1 MIKQSLL
8 LSGMIVTLMSGGAF
22 ANDIPFCT
30 SGSDGME
37 TSQGECILSNH
48 DWEEEGRW
56 MDIARRAV
64 DTVTVTDQIMSVSAR
79 PESIDIIPSDAARV
93 LVHPAE
99 ALNAVAGVNIHRGSG
114 QEHLTAIRSPVLT
127 GGAGAGSFL
136 FLENGIPLRAAGFA
150 NVNGLFEAG
159 TEFAQQIEVF
169 KGPGPAEY
177 GSNAVHGLIN
187 VVTPEPGSGN
197 RATIMGST
205 RGYGSLTVGHDI
217 TDEFRVSLS
226 FAHDDGFRDE
236 SGFDQQKAELRY
248 RTDFGVWDVDVITGF
263 NNLNQET
270 AGFIQGPDAYRDDAV
285 RFMNPNPE
293 AFRDGKNYRAQVQL
307 SRDIGN
313 NRLILTP
320 YARRAELRFLRHFV
334 PGQALEKNDHTSFGL
349 QTALVGNDWS
359 VGVDGEY
366 TEGFLY
372 EFQDNPSRFSFVQGL
387 HFDYEVKALVLA
399 GYAQKSFEHDRLR
412 IDVGARGEYTSYDYD
427 TLAAPGVSGRFI
439 RTPDRTDDFFTLTP
453 KLGVTYDAGRD
464 VTLFA
469 RAARG
474 SRAPQ
479 TTDLYAVVQ
488 NQVPGQAGVETLDSV
503 EGGVRFGQGETRFE
517 IAAYTMWKDNFFF
530 RNAAGFNVTN
540 GKTRHTGV
548 EFSFAA
554 PLTDW
559 LSASGEWAVSDQ
571 TYAFD
576 DAASNIRNGND
587 IDTAPN
593 TLGTMRLMANFD
605 RFGAGVEW
613 RHVGRY
619 FTSEANTQTYPGHDI
634 FVARGSYD
642 LSDTLRLF
650 GRVDNLFDTKYAD
663 RADFAFGNERYFPG
677 RPRTLFVGLTAEY

>member
-1 MIKQSLL
+1 MKYFLCLSVTLL
-8 LSGMIVTLMSGGAF
+8 LVTPTFAQDSEIYTGGLRIERSTAATAVMVLSPEDTKKLLDRSF
-22 ANDIPFCT
+22 VANGD
-30 SGSDGME
+30 
-37 TSQGECILSNH
+37 
-48 DWEEEGRW
+48 
-56 MDIARRAV
+56 V
-64 DTVTVTDQIMSVSAR
+64 VTVTDRIERADDR
-79 PESIDIIPSDAARV
+79 PESIDLIPAEAARV

-136 FLENGIPLRAAGFA
+136 YLENGVALRAAGFA

-177 GSNAVHGLIN
+177 GSNAVHGLVN

-197 RATIMGST
+197 RATVIGSA
-205 RGYGSLTVGHDI
+205 RGYGRLTVSHDL
-217 TDEFRVSLS
+217 TDDLRASLS
-226 FAHDDGFRDE
+226 LAHDDGFRDA

-248 RTDFGVWDVDVITGF
+248 QTDFGVWDVDAIAGF

-270 AGFIQGPDAYRDDAV
+270 AGFIQGPDAYRDDTV
-285 RFMNPNPE
+285 RFTNPNPE
-293 AFRDGKNYRAQVQL
+293 AFRDGKNYRAQIQL
-307 SRDIGN
+307 SRNIGN

-334 PGQALEKNDHTSFGL
+334 PGQALEKNGHTSLGL
-349 QTALVGNDWS
+349 QTALVGDDWS
-359 VGVDGEY
+359 IGVDGEY

-372 EFQDNPSRFSFVQGL
+372 EFQDNPTRFSFVQGL
-387 HFDYEVKALVLA
+387 HFDYEVDALVLA
-399 GYAQKSFEHDRLR
+399 GYAQKSFELDWLR

-439 RTPDRTDDFFTLTP
+439 RTPDRADDFFTLTP

-488 NQVPGQAGVETLDSV
+488 NQVPGQAGVETLDSL
-503 EGGVRFGQGETRFE
+503 EGGVRYGRADFTFNLTGF
-517 IAAYTMWKDNFFF
+517 TMWKDNFFF
-530 RNAAGFNVTN
+530 RNAEGFNVVD

-576 DAASNIRNGND
+576 DVASNIRDGND

-605 RFGAGVEW
+605 RIGAGIEW

-634 FVARGSYD
+634 FVARGDYE

>member
-1 MIKQSLL
+1 MKFYFYFSAA
-8 LSGMIVTLMSGGAF
+8 VFVATPVF
-22 ANDIPFCT
+22 AQETADI
-30 SGSDGME
+30 
-37 TSQGECILSNH
+37 
-48 DWEEEGRW
+48 
-56 MDIARRAV
+56 
-64 DTVTVTDQIMSVSAR
+64 VTVTDRIERANDR
-79 PESIDIIPSDAARV
+79 PETIDLIPADETRV

-136 FLENGIPLRAAGFA
+136 YLENGVPLRAAGFA

-159 TEFAQQIEVF
+159 TEFTQQIEVF

-187 VVTPEPGSGN
+187 VVTPEPGSGST
-197 RATIMGST
+197 ATIIGSSE
-205 RGYGSLTVGHDI
+205 GYARLTVGHDM
-217 TDEFRVSLS
+217 TDNLRVSVSL
-226 FAHDDGFRDE
+226 AHDDGFRDD

-248 RTDFGVWDVDVITGF
+248 QRDFGVWDVDAIAGF

-270 AGFIQGPDAYRDDAV
+270 AGFIQGSDAYRDEAI
-285 RFMNPNPE
+285 RFTNPNPE
-293 AFRDGKNYRAQVQL
+293 AFRDGKNYRAQIQL
-307 SRDIGN
+307 SRDVDLLGDET
-313 NRLILTP
+313 RLVLTP
-320 YARRAELRFLRHFV
+320 YVRRAELRFLRHFV
-334 PGQALEKNDHTSFGL
+334 PGQALEKNGHTSFGL
-349 QTALVGNDWS
+349 QTALISNDWS
-359 VGVDGEY
+359 FGVDGEY
-366 TEGFLY
+366 TDGFLY

-387 HFDYEVKALVLA
+387 HFDYEVQALVLA
-399 GYAQKSFEHDRLR
+399 GYAQKSFELDRLR

-439 RTPDRTDDFFTLTP
+439 RTPDRADDFFTLTP
-453 KLGVTYDAGRD
+453 KLGLTYAAGND

-488 NQVPGQAGVETLDSV
+488 NQVAGQAGVETLDSV
-503 EGGVRFGQGETRFE
+503 EGGVRFGSGATRFE
-517 IAAYTMWKDNFFF
+517 VAAYTMWKDNFFF
-530 RNAAGFNVTN
+530 RNAAGFNVTD

-576 DAASNIRNGND
+576 DAASNVRNGNQ

-593 TLGTMRLMANFD
+593 TLGTMRLMADFD

-619 FTSEANTQTYPGHDI
+619 FTSEANTAAYPGHDI
-634 FVARGSYD
+634 FVARASYE
-642 LSDTLRLF
+642 LSDSLRVF
-650 GRVDNLFDTKYAD
+650 SRVDNIFDTEYAD

-677 RPRTLFVGLTAEY
+677 RPRTLFVGLTATY